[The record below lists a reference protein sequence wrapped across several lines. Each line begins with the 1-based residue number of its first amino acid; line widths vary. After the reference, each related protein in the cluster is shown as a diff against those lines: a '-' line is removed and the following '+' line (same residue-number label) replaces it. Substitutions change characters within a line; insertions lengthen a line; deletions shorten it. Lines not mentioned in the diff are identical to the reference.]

1 MAAQICLCCSEGPVS
16 RWWKPG
22 TALPASDE
30 AEISFRELGLALC
43 EPGPC
48 CVSLS
53 AALSG
58 SSGRIGFRAGL
69 SSDSVN
75 TKQTHGV

>member
-1 MAAQICLCCSEGPVS
+1 MRVQFHN
-16 RWWKPG
+16 WWKPEG
-22 TALPASDE
+22 ALPASDE
-30 AEISFRELGLALC
+30 AEISLRELGLALC

-58 SSGRIGFRAGL
+58 SSGRSGLRAAL
-69 SSDSVN
+69 SSDFVS
-75 TKQTHGV
+75 TK